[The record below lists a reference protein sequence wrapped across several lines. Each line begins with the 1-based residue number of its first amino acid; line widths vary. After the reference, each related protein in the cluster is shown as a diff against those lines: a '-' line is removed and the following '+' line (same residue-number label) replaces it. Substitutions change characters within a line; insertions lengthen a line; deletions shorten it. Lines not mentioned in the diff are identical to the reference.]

1 MTRQRAVIYTIS
13 ASLLFGL
20 IPFIVA
26 KAYETGMNAF
36 DVLFFRFFFAGIL
49 FYFIL
54 RLRKETL
61 AITWLQMRILLIMG
75 IVGYVMMNATL
86 FLSYNYLSI
95 GLATTI
101 HFAYPI
107 VVTILAYF
115 FYKQKLRRIGIIA
128 LFLATLGIILL
139 SADDYSIN
147 SILGLVLSF
156 SSAVFFAAYVLL
168 IAHPEIKSMSPWK
181 ILFYVSLL
189 TTVLLFVGELCFGT
203 TPFVRLTGMGCL
215 YMLILSVG
223 CTVVSLALFTLGIKR
238 MGPATACILATL
250 EPITSILL
258 GALFLG
264 EQFNL
269 QIGVGCVFVI
279 VAVVLISLPSKGEA
293 EAQQPQTTEVQN
305 HESY

>member
-1 MTRQRAVIYTIS
+1 MTRQRAVMYTIS

-36 DVLFFRFFFAGIL
+36 DVLFFRFFFAGIV

-54 RLRKETL
+54 RMRKETL
-61 AITWLQMRILLIMG
+61 AVTWLQMRILFIMG
-75 IVGYVMMNATL
+75 IVGYVLMNATL
-86 FLSYNYLSI
+86 FLSYNDLSI

-115 FYKQKLRRIGIIA
+115 LYQQKLGRSG
-128 LFLATLGIILL
+128 LLSLGLATLGIILL
-139 SADDYSIN
+139 SVDDYSIDTMFG
-147 SILGLVLSF
+147 ILLTF

-168 IAHPEIKSMSPWK
+168 IAHPEIKGMSPWK
-181 ILFYVSLL
+181 ILFYVSSL
-189 TTVLLFVGELCFGT
+189 TAVLLFVGELCFGT
-203 TPFVRLTGMGCL
+203 TPFIRLTGMGFL
-215 YMLILSVG
+215 YMLILSIG
-223 CTVVSLALFTLGIKR
+223 CTVVALALFTLGIKK

-258 GALFLG
+258 GVLFLD
-264 EQFNL
+264 EQLTL
-269 QIGVGCVFVI
+269 QIGFSCVLVI
-279 VAVVLISLPSKGEA
+279 AAVVLISLPGKSDRETR
-293 EAQQPQTTEVQN
+293 QTKTTNVQN
-305 HESY
+305 N